1 MFPEWSVHQP
11 VRRDTALWRSL
22 SETML
27 CLWIDTSL
35 ASPNDI
41 VPWRDAPAY
50 GDRLYGAAGRSV
62 VVLWAPL
69 AAGPPDAASAS
80 A

>member
-11 VRRDTALWRSL
+11 VRRETALWRSL

-27 CLWIDTSL
+27 CRWIDTSL

-50 GDRLYGAAGRSV
+50 AIVCIARQRV
-62 VVLWAPL
+62 RIVVLWAPL
-69 AAGPPDAASAS
+69 AAGAPDAASAS